1 MQHFQMSGVR
11 NQLSARGMAIR
22 PDNGNYEV
30 THKDSKRWPEC
41 IIFGNLEQAYY
52 GGLTMAAKRD
62 RLQSYVGA

>member
-1 MQHFQMSGVR
+1 
-11 NQLSARGMAIR
+11 MALR

-30 THKDSKRWPEC
+30 THKDRTKWPQC
-41 IIFGNLEQAYY
+41 IVFGTLEEAYY